1 MGTSERDRLEKSKKK
16 PKEFYGHYSAIYPP
30 SCQADTKFHVL
41 FTTHAILDPDMSYVN
56 LSNLYQDQVIF
67 TQNCKNLVFMTRLG
81 GDSDQS
87 GLAGDV
93 LAYGKE
99 LELNDL

>member
-1 MGTSERDRLEKSKKK
+1 
-16 PKEFYGHYSAIYPP
+16 
-30 SCQADTKFHVL
+30 
-41 FTTHAILDPDMSYVN
+41 MSYVN